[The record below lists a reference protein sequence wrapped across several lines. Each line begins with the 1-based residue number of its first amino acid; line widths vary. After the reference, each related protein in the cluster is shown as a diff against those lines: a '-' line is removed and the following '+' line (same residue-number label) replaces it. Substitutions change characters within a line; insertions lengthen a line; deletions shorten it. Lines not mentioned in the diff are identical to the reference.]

1 MLSAFLVATSVVGAR
16 FSASQSL
23 RQAANGAPMNA
34 LENWFCSTS
43 FWRWITRNQ
52 LLPFVLGR
60 ADLGD
65 HLLEIGAGPG
75 GATVELRRRVPRV
88 TSLEYDHAFAARLAQ
103 KIGKGAGVVQGD
115 AAALPFPDR
124 TFSSAVA
131 ILMLHHLRS
140 SALQDRAFAEV
151 HRVLQPGGRFLAFEV
166 PDGWFNRVIHT
177 NSTFV
182 PVQPAALAAR
192 LTTAGFAGVTLD
204 QRPGGFRLCTSRKN

>member
-1 MLSAFLVATSVVGAR
+1 
-16 FSASQSL
+16 
-23 RQAANGAPMNA
+23 MNA

-43 FWRWITRNQ
+43 LWSWITRNQ
-52 LLPFVLGR
+52 ILPFVLGR
-60 ADLGD
+60 ADLGN

-75 GATVELRRRVPRV
+75 AATPELRKRVPRS
-88 TSLEYDHAFAARLAQ
+88 TSLEYNHAFAAHLAQ
-103 KIGKGAGVVQGD
+103 NHGSGAGVVQGD

-140 SALQDRAFAEV
+140 SELQDRAFAEV
-151 HRVLQPGGRFLAFEV
+151 HRVLQPGGRFFAFEI
-166 PDGWFNRVIHT
+166 PDGWVNRVIHT

-204 QRPGGFRLCTSRKN
+204 HRPGGFRFCASRKN